1 MTTKEQER
9 KALEQIK
16 KIVANLGEYSYI
28 GTAFEGCF
36 EIAEQNIDND
46 WACSLKQEVE
56 AADKKE
62 EDLRKKIGEYANKM
76 DSLMAIGQEDARALQ
91 IKDKHIAEQ
100 EERIAELKKKKKKG
114 ADMIGEEIH
123 KNYEAEKKIKEQE
136 EEIIRLKAKL
146 YDLMVK

>member
-16 KIVANLGEYSYI
+16 KIVANLGADSYI

-46 WACSLKQEVE
+46 WSCSLKQEVE
-56 AADKKE
+56 AADWKE
-62 EDLRKKIGEYANKM
+62 
-76 DSLMAIGQEDARALQ
+76 
-91 IKDKHIAEQ
+91 
-100 EERIAELKKKKKKG
+100 AELKKKISDYASTIENLKALSDINVKELKEKDTYI
-114 ADMIGEEIH
+114 ASKNERIDELNKQLMEAANKMSEEIH
-123 KNYEAEKKIKEQE
+123 KNFEAEKKIKEQE